1 MELKF
6 ENINEVTLIS
16 INGSLDTNTS
26 PEAESSINQSIMDG
40 NRKFIIDLE
49 NTDYVSS
56 AGLRIFLATAKKLL
70 SEGGTFKLASP
81 NSVVREILEMSG
93 FTSILDV
100 RDTRED
106 ALNNM

>member
-6 ENINEVTLIS
+6 ENLNEVILIS
-16 INGSLDTNTS
+16 IIGSLDTNTS
-26 PEAESSINQSIMDG
+26 PEAENSINQSIQEG
-40 NRKFIIDLE
+40 NLKFIIDLE
-49 NTDYVSS
+49 HTDYVSS

-70 SEGGTFKLASP
+70 ANGGTFKLASP

-100 RDTRED
+100 RDTKED
-106 ALNNM
+106 ALNNI